1 MSNNTIKKENQLDNQ
16 ADNKVEKLN
25 EIMNKIESDAVNK
38 TSVLINNESEL
49 SSNILCNIMNNG
61 ANEFKQKTG
70 RNMTYSEI
78 RHLFG

>member
-1 MSNNTIKKENQLDNQ
+1 MSNNTIKKENQVDNP
-16 ADNKVEKLN
+16 AEKLN
-25 EIMNKIESDAVNK
+25 EIMTKIQSDAVNK
-38 TSVLINNESEL
+38 TSLLINNESEL
-49 SSNILCNIMNNG
+49 SSNILCNIMNDG